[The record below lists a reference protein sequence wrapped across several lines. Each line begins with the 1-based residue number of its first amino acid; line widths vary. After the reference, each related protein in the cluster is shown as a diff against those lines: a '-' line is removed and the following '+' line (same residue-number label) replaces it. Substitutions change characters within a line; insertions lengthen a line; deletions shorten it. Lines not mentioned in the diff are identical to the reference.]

1 MSRKGT
7 KSQAAVER
15 LLEERGQYEGWLA
28 RLADP
33 GAAAVPAHVVERVKA
48 DYRSRLDNVIRQLSC
63 YEGELEITLAE
74 TEVRR
79 DDLVTQRNSRAE
91 ILAEAE
97 LRHQVG
103 EYDQGKF
110 AELSAEQTA
119 ALAQLG
125 EEIAAAE
132 RDIGRFEEIL
142 GLIAVALPEVPADPP
157 APAAVVPPVP
167 EPAAASAP
175 PAPVVPSPAPVAPV
189 AAPAAVAAPVA
200 PAAAPAAVAPVA
212 APAARAAAP
221 AAVAAPAAPV
231 APVAAPAASV
241 AAPAAP
247 VAVPAVPVAVAPMAA
262 PAAPVA
268 VPAAPVPAPVAPVA
282 AAPAPRLSAAEAA
295 DLARVASHLSG
306 LDELE
311 FIRSMAGWEDAA
323 VAEPSAPRV
332 EPPPAR
338 IATPPQQAEAPAP
351 EPDRAGEPEEPEEPA
366 PMPGGAHPSPASLGR
381 VVTEMFAEDTGDGR
395 VHRKTLGDADETAKT
410 LRCTGCGTNNL
421 PTEWYCEKC
430 GAELSAF

>member
-1 MSRKGT
+1 MSRKGS

-33 GAAAVPAHVVERVKA
+33 GAANVPAHVVERVET
-48 DYRSRLDNVIRQLSC
+48 DYRNRLDNVIRQLSC
-63 YEGELEITLAE
+63 YEGELETTLAE

-79 DDLVTQRNSRAE
+79 DDLVTQRNARAE
-91 ILAEAE
+91 TLAEAE

-125 EEIAAAE
+125 EEISAAE

-142 GLIAVALPEVPADPP
+142 GLIAVALPEVPAEPP
-157 APAAVVPPVP
+157 APAPAVPPVP
-167 EPAAASAP
+167 APAAASAP
-175 PAPVVPSPAPVAPV
+175 VAPVVPSP
-189 AAPAAVAAPVA
+189 A

-212 APAARAAAP
+212 APAA
-221 AAVAAPAAPV
+221 
-231 APVAAPAASV
+231 
-241 AAPAAP
+241 P
-247 VAVPAVPVAVAPMAA
+247 VAVPAAPVAA

-268 VPAAPVPAPVAPVA
+268 VPAAPVAVPA

-295 DLARVASHLSG
+295 DLAKVASHLSG

-311 FIRSMAGWEDAA
+311 FIRSMAGWEDSA
-323 VAEPSAPRV
+323 VVEPPAPGV
-332 EPPPAR
+332 EPPPAG
-338 IATPPQQAEAPAP
+338 IATPPQPAEAPAP
-351 EPDRAGEPEEPEEPA
+351 ESGGAGEPEESA
-366 PMPGGAHPSPASLGR
+366 QRPGGAHPSPASLPGGPLPELSLGR
-381 VVTEMFAEDTGDGR
+381 VVTEMFAEDPGDGR
-395 VHRKTLGDADETAKT
+395 VRRKTLGDADETAKT

>member
-15 LLEERGQYEGWLA
+15 LLEERGQYVDWLA
-28 RLADP
+28 KLADP
-33 GAAAVPAHVVERVKA
+33 GAAAVPAHVVERVET
-48 DYRSRLDNVIRQLSC
+48 DYRNRLDNVIRQLSC
-63 YEGELEITLAE
+63 YKGELEITLAE
-74 TEVRR
+74 SEVRR
-79 DDLVTQRNSRAE
+79 DDLVTQRNARAE
-91 ILAEAE
+91 TLAEAE

-125 EEIAAAE
+125 EEISAAE
-132 RDIGRFEEIL
+132 RDIGRYEEIL
-142 GLIAVALPEVPADPP
+142 GLIAVALPEPPAESPAPAAAVPPVPKPAEAAAPVVPPP
-157 APAAVVPPVP
+157 APAVPV
-167 EPAAASAP
+167 
-175 PAPVVPSPAPVAPV
+175 
-189 AAPAAVAAPVA
+189 
-200 PAAAPAAVAPVA
+200 AAPAAVAPVA
-212 APAARAAAP
+212 APE
-221 AAVAAPAAPV
+221 APV
-231 APVAAPAASV
+231 AAPVAAPAT
-241 AAPAAP
+241 
-247 VAVPAVPVAVAPMAA
+247 VPALTG
-262 PAAPVA
+262 
-268 VPAAPVPAPVAPVA
+268 

-295 DLARVASHLSG
+295 DLAKAASHLNG

-311 FIRSMAGWEDAA
+311 FIRSMAGWEDSAA
-323 VAEPSAPRV
+323 AESPAPRV

-338 IATPPQQAEAPAP
+338 IAMPPQPAESPAP
-351 EPDRAGEPEEPEEPA
+351 EPGGAGEPEEPA
-366 PMPGGAHPSPASLGR
+366 PMPGGARPSPASLPGGPLPEPPLGR
-381 VVTEMFAEDTGDGR
+381 VVTEMFAEATGDGR